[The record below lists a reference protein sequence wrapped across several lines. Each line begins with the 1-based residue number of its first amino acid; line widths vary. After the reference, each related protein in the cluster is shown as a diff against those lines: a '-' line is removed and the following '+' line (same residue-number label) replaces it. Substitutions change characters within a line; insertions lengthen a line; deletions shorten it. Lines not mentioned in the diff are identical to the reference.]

1 VTVISFL
8 FSIRIYNF
16 GIESCINNYSK
27 ILKENLSPIIK
38 LQDMQEAYI
47 VAGYRTAVTKSKKGA
62 FRFTR
67 PDDLA
72 IDLIKGLLATV
83 PQLDVKRIDDVIVGN
98 AVPEAEQ
105 GLQVG
110 RMISAQA
117 VGIHA
122 PGITIN
128 RYCAS
133 GLESIAIA
141 SAKIRSGMAECII
154 AGGVESMSMVPT
166 AGWKTSPAYSIA
178 KDNPDYYVSMGLT
191 AEAVANEYKVSRED
205 QDAFSYQSH
214 LKAGNAIK
222 EGYFKS
228 GILPIEIEEVYLDE
242 KGKKQKRK
250 FTVDTDEGVRADTS
264 LESLAKLKPAF
275 SLGGSVTAGNSSQT
289 SDGAAFV
296 IVMSERMIKEL
307 GLKPIARLVNCA
319 SAGVHPRIMG
329 IGPVEAIPKVLK
341 QSGMSLGD
349 IDLFELNEAFAS
361 QSLAV
366 IRTLELDSSKVNIN
380 GGAIA
385 LGHPLG
391 CTGCKLTIQLV
402 NDMKRLGKK
411 YGIVTACVGGGQ
423 GIAAVIE
430 NID

>member
-1 VTVISFL
+1 
-8 FSIRIYNF
+8 
-16 GIESCINNYSK
+16 
-27 ILKENLSPIIK
+27 
-38 LQDMQEAYI
+38 MQEAYI
-47 VAGYRTAVTKSKKGA
+47 VAGYRTAITKSKKGG
-62 FRFTR
+62 FRFYR

-72 IDLIKGLLATV
+72 VDVIKGLLASI
-83 PQLDVKRIDDVIVGN
+83 PQLDVKRVDDVIVGN

-110 RMISAQA
+110 RMISARA

-133 GLESIAIA
+133 GLESIAMA
-141 SAKIRSGMAECII
+141 TAKIRSGMAECII
-154 AGGVESMSMVPT
+154 AGGTESMSLVPT
-166 AGWKTSPAYSIA
+166 AGWKVVPSFAIA
-178 KDNPDYYVSMGLT
+178 ETEPDYYLGMGLT
-191 AEAVANEYKVSRED
+191 AEAVASEYKVSRED
-205 QDAFSYQSH
+205 QDAFSYNSH

-228 GILPIEIEEVYLDE
+228 GILPITVSEVYLDA
-242 KGKKQKRK
+242 KGKKQKRS
-250 FTVDTDEGVRADTS
+250 FVVDTDEGVRADTS
-264 LESLAKLKPAF
+264 PEGLAKLKPAF
-275 SLGGSVTAGNSSQT
+275 ALGGSVTAGNSSQT

-296 IVMSERMIKEL
+296 IVMSERMINEL

-329 IGPVEAIPKVLK
+329 VGPVEAVPKVLK
-341 QSGMSLGD
+341 QAGMNLSQ

-361 QSLAV
+361 QALAV
-366 IRTLELDSSKVNIN
+366 IRTLELNPDIVNIN

-391 CTGCKLTIQLV
+391 CTGCKLTIQIT
-402 NDMKRLGKK
+402 NDMKRLNKK
-411 YGIVTACVGGGQ
+411 FGIVTACVGGGQ
-423 GIAAVIE
+423 GIAGIIE
-430 NID
+430 NIQ